1 MKTSKRDRVIL
12 LADCQ
17 SFYAS
22 VEKAANPAYANRPLV
37 VASDPSRASGLIL
50 AACPIA
56 QTFGIA
62 TTERL
67 GAALAKCPELVAVP
81 PRMQTYI
88 DISLTIT
95 GIFEQFTELVEPY
108 SIDEQ
113 FLDLS
118 GSLSL
123 WGGSA
128 EAIAVHIQQR
138 VLLQTG
144 VWTRI
149 GIGPT
154 KVLAKMACDLFA
166 KQRADGLFT
175 LHSDRVP
182 ELLWPQPVRGMFGV
196 GARMAAH
203 CAAMGLHTIGDVAG
217 LPLPRLKDKLRA
229 RLGRSSD
236 VQAEVLWRTAR
247 GLDDSPV
254 TPRVRSAQHAI
265 GHHITLPRE
274 YAKRRDI
281 ETILLELCEEVCR
294 RCRARNLIGQVV
306 SVGAQ
311 SDADGRP
318 ASFYRQ
324 TKLADGTNTAGE
336 VFQAASRLFDKI
348 WDGSP
353 IRGAAVALS
362 GLSEERGYQLT
373 MFEDRTRCREL
384 ERVTDA
390 LKAKHGSGIIARASS
405 LLDSSQFHTRI
416 AKIGGHDQ

>member
-1 MKTSKRDRVIL
+1 MSPSNRNRVIL
-12 LADCQ
+12 LADCE

-22 VEKAANPAYANRPLV
+22 VEKAANPAYAKRPLV
-37 VASDPSRASGLIL
+37 VASEPSKASGLIL

-56 QTFGIA
+56 KTFGIS

-67 GAALAKCPELVAVP
+67 GAALAKCPELVIVP

-88 DISLTIT
+88 NISLLIT

-123 WGGSA
+123 WGGSP
-128 EAIAVHIQQR
+128 EAIASHIQQR

-166 KQRADGLFT
+166 KKRADGLYT
-175 LHSDRVP
+175 LRPDLIP
-182 ELLWPQPVRGMFGV
+182 DTLWPQPVRGMFGV
-196 GARMAAH
+196 GPRMAGH
-203 CAAMGLHTIGDVAG
+203 LTAMGLQTIGDVAG
-217 LPLPRLKDKLRA
+217 MPLPRLKDKLRA
-229 RLGRSSD
+229 RLGRSSN
-236 VQAEVLWRTAR
+236 VQAEVLWRTAN

-254 TPRVRSAQHAI
+254 TPRVRTSQHAI

-294 RCRARNLIGQVV
+294 RCRARRFIGNVV

-311 SDADGRP
+311 SEAEGKSS
-318 ASFYRQ
+318 SFYRQ
-324 TKLADGTNTAGE
+324 VKLLDGTSSAGE
-336 VFQAASRLFDKI
+336 VFQAAIRLFDKI

-362 GLSEERGYQLT
+362 GLSEDRGYQLT
-373 MFEDRTRCREL
+373 MFDDRPRLREL
-384 ERVTDA
+384 ERVTDD
-390 LKAKHGSGIIARASS
+390 LKTKYGSGVIARAST
-405 LLDSSQFHTRI
+405 LLESSQFHTRLD
-416 AKIGGHDQ
+416 KIGGHDK